1 MVYTLIDH
9 SNDVN
14 MFKQQEEPRAPGEWF
29 HRQSLNI
36 LKAAVAYSLTWP
48 VPRFLWLP
56 KSFYGYSDW
65 LLFTRKCYWPCF
77 LSMFIFEAR
86 LIQRSTFPKLKLI
99 FWHLNEILLS
109 LSKSIQYDSKSIQS
123 DIYHLIL
130 RSLLRFSKQLFQP
143 K

>member
-1 MVYTLIDH
+1 M
-9 SNDVN
+9 
-14 MFKQQEEPRAPGEWF
+14 
-29 HRQSLNI
+29 
-36 LKAAVAYSLTWP
+36 
-48 VPRFLWLP
+48 
-56 KSFYGYSDW
+56 
-65 LLFTRKCYWPCF
+65 LLALACF

-143 K
+143 KWSRVNSQPKKIELK